1 MTHSCPHR
9 LSSDLLDPAHAGEIF
24 LTYPYLQTV
33 ALTCSSVVM
42 GSAERAVDLFA
53 ERIKERVLAFSG
65 NQKPIDQPF
74 AQMRLGEVM
83 LRLTMRSEERRVG
96 KECVSLCKYRWSPYN

>member
-1 MTHSCPHR
+1 MAKVE
-9 LSSDLLDPAHAGEIF
+9 LDPAHAGEIF

-65 NQKPIDQPF
+65 NQKQIDQPF

-83 LRLTMRSEERRVG
+83 LRLRSEERRVG
-96 KECVSLCKYRWSPYN
+96 KECVSTCRSRWSPYH

>member
-1 MTHSCPHR
+1 MAKVE
-9 LSSDLLDPAHAGEIF
+9 LDPAHAGEIF

-65 NQKPIDQPF
+65 NQKPIDQHF
-74 AQMRLGEVM
+74 AQLRLGVVM
-83 LRLTMRSEERRVG
+83 LRLTLARERLEGRAHVI
-96 KECVSLCKYRWSPYN
+96 VASPGWGDRKDVVW

>member
-1 MTHSCPHR
+1 MAKVE
-9 LSSDLLDPAHAGEIF
+9 LDPAHAGEIF

-65 NQKPIDQPF
+65 NQKQIDQPF
-74 AQMRLGEVM
+74 AQMRLGEEIGRAHVCTPVTNAHIVC
-83 LRLTMRSEERRVG
+83 RLLLE
-96 KECVSLCKYRWSPYN
+96 KKKKKQQHP